1 MAICDLLNESKDLA
15 LKEKNPELFTI
26 ATLTGH
32 VLRCY
37 GTNYSVLNPELNYV
51 CLNNGF
57 NWVNKAVMSNGPA
70 RSKFIDQNL
79 QTSGELI
86 ADPFEISRIRKEDYD
101 HHKSKSE
108 YEDLVQANTKPSVA
122 GARGH
127 QGPAA
132 FLIMA
137 SGLDQV

>member
-15 LKEKNPELFTI
+15 LNETNPELFTI

-37 GTNYSVLNPELNYV
+37 GTNYT
-51 CLNNGF
+51 
-57 NWVNKAVMSNGPA
+57 AIMSNGPA
-70 RSKFIDQNL
+70 RSKLIDSEL
-79 QTSGELI
+79 QQSGELI
-86 ADPFEISRIRKEDYD
+86 ADPYEISRIRKEDYE

-108 YEDLVQANTKPSVA
+108 YEDIVQANTKPSVA

-137 SGLDQV
+137 SGLDQVY